1 MNFSISADVLGIVAL
16 CFTII
21 LAVRNTVVDSY
32 KTKIYLYASV
42 VTIILL
48 ILEITTIL
56 LEASNINN
64 LLLLNKIVN
73 ITVFSLS
80 PLVPYIFIL
89 FIKEKIDRYSIIMA
103 IPLIINALIS
113 VLSYRT
119 GCFFYFNNQNQYIRG
134 NFFYITTIIGMIYYI
149 ILIINLA
156 KNNLGFD
163 NDDKIFLNFLFTIPI
178 FSTILQTMFYGLL
191 IIWGSVALTLLIF
204 YIFLRELQF
213 KYDTISGIKNRETFE
228 KKIEKYQ
235 KSSDKI
241 TIIVFD
247 LNDFK
252 KINDN
257 LGHKFGD
264 NAIYNAAKFLKQ
276 SFKNIGESYRL
287 GGDEFCVICF
297 NVSNEIIDKALG
309 ELEVLSSDFNNKNIV
324 KIIFA
329 YGYAKYIKEQSAS
342 IYDIIMQADRAMY
355 EHKAKL
361 KGLNR
366 REKDN
371 VLI

>member
-1 MNFSISADVLGIVAL
+1 MNFSISTNVLGIIAL
-16 CFTII
+16 CFTIN
-21 LAVRNTVVDSY
+21 LAVRNTIVDSY
-32 KTKIYLYASV
+32 KTKIYLYASA

-48 ILEITTIL
+48 LLEITTIL
-56 LEASNINN
+56 LESSNINN
-64 LLLLNKIVN
+64 VLILNKIVN
-73 ITVFSLS
+73 AIGFSMS

-89 FIKEKIDRYSIIMA
+89 FIKEKIDRNSIIMA
-103 IPLIINALIS
+103 IPLLINALIS

-119 GCFFYFNNQNQYIRG
+119 GWLFYFNNQSQYVRG
-134 NFFYITTIIGMIYYI
+134 NFFYITTIIGMIYYL

-156 KNNLGFD
+156 KNNLVFD

-178 FSTILQTMFYGLL
+178 FSTILQTIFPGLL

-228 KKIEKYQ
+228 KEIEKYQ
-235 KSSDKI
+235 KSYNNI
-241 TIIVFD
+241 TIIMFD

-264 NAIYNAAKFLKQ
+264 NAIYNAAKILKQ
-276 SFKNIGESYRL
+276 SFKNIGEPYRL

-309 ELEVLSSDFNNKNIV
+309 ELEAFSNEFNKKNIV

-329 YGYAKYIKEQSAS
+329 YGYAKYTKEQSAS

-355 EHKAKL
+355 EHKARL
-361 KGLNR
+361 KGLNIR
-366 REKDN
+366 KKDN
-371 VLI
+371 ILI